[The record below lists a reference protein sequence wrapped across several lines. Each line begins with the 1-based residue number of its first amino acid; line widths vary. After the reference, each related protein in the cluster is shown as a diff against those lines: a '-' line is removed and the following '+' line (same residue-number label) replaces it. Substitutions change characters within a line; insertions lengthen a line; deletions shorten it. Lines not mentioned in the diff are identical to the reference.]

1 MKSLCVRVK
10 SEALATASPRDTT
23 RYDTICKPS
32 LLLRRS
38 GSPARQ
44 ERPAQPYSWKSTRC
58 SRSRK
63 ARTSRAKV
71 GHGKGEKGEGED
83 AGSAEK
89 RTLGK
94 AGAAV
99 KQDTW
104 SQTVAR
110 GRLKTR
116 GTLGGSF
123 GAVWR
128 RGTDT
133 GITCGCAAPY
143 KRTDTFLQRQTY
155 ISWPRFL
162 FSFNSNSRCRGA
174 KAAMCGARSLR
185 YLCHSQV
192 LRLAQLLKGS
202 ATGTSQW

>member
-23 RYDTICKPS
+23 RYDTFCKPS
-32 LLLRRS
+32 LLLGRS

-44 ERPAQPYSWKSTRC
+44 ERPTQPYSWKSTRC

-71 GHGKGEKGEGED
+71 RHGKGEGED
-83 AGSAEK
+83 TGNAEK

-104 SQTVAR
+104 VADCRQRMIEDKVHPRRQLWSSLEARDRHRHHVRLRRAMHTHRHFFATTYTSR
-110 GRLKTR
+110 GR
-116 GTLGGSF
+116 S
-123 GAVWR
+123 
-128 RGTDT
+128 
-133 GITCGCAAPY
+133 
-143 KRTDTFLQRQTY
+143 
-155 ISWPRFL
+155 L
-162 FSFNSNSRCRGA
+162 FSFNSNGRCRGA
-174 KAAMCGARSLR
+174 KAAMVGGATRGHHCFDTCVTR
-185 YLCHSQV
+185 KFF
-192 LRLAQLLKGS
+192 ALLNS
-202 ATGTSQW
+202 